1 MKQNGCYIDLHAHLD
16 GSVTVDIAKKLA
28 ALQNIALP
36 TDNDEELLALLS
48 VPDSCESLN
57 DFLQCFELPGRLM
70 QTPEGLQNAVTLVLE
85 NMAQDGV
92 IYAELRFAPQF
103 HTLGGMTQEQ
113 AVQAAVAG
121 LKNAPIPGNLIL
133 CCMRGEGNEKANEE
147 TLALAKKYLVK
158 DHGVTAMDLAGA
170 EALFPTVNY
179 LGLFEEAKEAG
190 IPYTIHAGEADG
202 PESVRTAIQ
211 TGTKRIGH
219 GVRSMEDE
227 AVMELIR
234 EKGITL
240 EMCPTSNRQTHAILD
255 MKQYPLV
262 RFLESGI
269 RVTVNT
275 DDMGIERTCLSKE
288 FDYLKRE
295 FGLTEEQQ
303 KQAVEFLKWMEK
315 EENVQKWIIDS
326 FKFIPYNVTPE
337 MKLENPLS
345 ESIQKYLSA
354 GQTFNDTVVGTPK
367 TWSGEKVGTAP
378 PGSQSQRQST
388 WV

>member
-1 MKQNGCYIDLHAHLD
+1 MNKNGCYIDLHAHLD

-57 DFLQCFELPGRLM
+57 DFLRCFELPGRLM

-133 CCMRGEGNEKANEE
+133 CCMRGEGNKKANEE

-179 LGLFEEAKEAG
+179 LDLFEEAKAAG
-190 IPYTIHAGEADG
+190 IPYTVHAGEADG
-202 PESVRTAIQ
+202 PESVRAAIQ

-227 AVMELIR
+227 AVMKCVPPVTAR
-234 EKGITL
+234 
-240 EMCPTSNRQTHAILD
+240 PTPSRI
-255 MKQYPLV
+255 
-262 RFLESGI
+262 
-269 RVTVNT
+269 
-275 DDMGIERTCLSKE
+275 
-288 FDYLKRE
+288 
-295 FGLTEEQQ
+295 
-303 KQAVEFLKWMEK
+303 
-315 EENVQKWIIDS
+315 
-326 FKFIPYNVTPE
+326 
-337 MKLENPLS
+337 
-345 ESIQKYLSA
+345 
-354 GQTFNDTVVGTPK
+354 
-367 TWSGEKVGTAP
+367 
-378 PGSQSQRQST
+378 
-388 WV
+388 

>member
-1 MKQNGCYIDLHAHLD
+1 MNKNGCYIDLHAHLD

-36 TDNDEELLALLS
+36 ADNDKELLTLLS

-57 DFLQCFELPGRLM
+57 GFLQCFDLPGRLM

-147 TLALAKKYLVK
+147 TLALAKKYLVR

-179 LGLFEEAKEAG
+179 LGLFEEAKTAG
-190 IPYTIHAGEADG
+190 IPYTVHAGEADG
-202 PESVRTAIQ
+202 PESVRAAIQ

-240 EMCPTSNRQTHAILD
+240 EMCPTSNRQTHAIPD

-303 KQAVEFLKWMEK
+303 KQVVLNAADAAFASEETKKMLREKILK
-315 EENVQKWIIDS
+315 VYGAS
-326 FKFIPYNVTPE
+326 
-337 MKLENPLS
+337 L
-345 ESIQKYLSA
+345 
-354 GQTFNDTVVGTPK
+354 
-367 TWSGEKVGTAP
+367 
-378 PGSQSQRQST
+378 
-388 WV
+388 

>member
-70 QTPEGLQNAVTLVLE
+70 QMPEGLQNAVTLVLE

-303 KQAVEFLKWMEK
+303 KQVVLNATDAAFASEETKKMLREKILK
-315 EENVQKWIIDS
+315 VYGAS
-326 FKFIPYNVTPE
+326 
-337 MKLENPLS
+337 L
-345 ESIQKYLSA
+345 
-354 GQTFNDTVVGTPK
+354 
-367 TWSGEKVGTAP
+367 
-378 PGSQSQRQST
+378 
-388 WV
+388 

>member
-1 MKQNGCYIDLHAHLD
+1 MAQNGCYIDLHAHLD

-36 TDNDEELLALLS
+36 TDDDEELLAVLS

-57 DFLQCFELPGRLM
+57 DFLQCFDLPGRLM
-70 QTPEGLQNAVTLVLE
+70 QTPEGLKNAVTLVLE

-121 LKNAPIPGNLIL
+121 LKDAPIPSNLIL

-170 EALFPTVNY
+170 EALFLTANY
-179 LGLFEEAKEAG
+179 LGLFAEAKAAG

-202 PESVRTAIQ
+202 PDSVRAAIK
-211 TGTKRIGH
+211 TGTRRIGH

-227 AVMELIR
+227 SVVNLIR
-234 EKGITL
+234 ENGITL
-240 EMCPTSNRQTHAILD
+240 EMCPTSNRQTHAIPD

-262 RFLESGI
+262 SFLESGI

-275 DDMGIERTCLSKE
+275 DDMGIERTCLSGE
-288 FDYLKRE
+288 FAYLERE
-295 FGLTEEQQ
+295 FGLTEKQKKQLVLNAADAAFASEQT
-303 KQAVEFLKWMEK
+303 KEMLREK
-315 EENVQKWIIDS
+315 IRAA
-326 FKFIPYNVTPE
+326 Y
-337 MKLENPLS
+337 
-345 ESIQKYLSA
+345 
-354 GQTFNDTVVGTPK
+354 
-367 TWSGEKVGTAP
+367 GEAL
-378 PGSQSQRQST
+378 
-388 WV
+388 

>member
-133 CCMRGEGNEKANEE
+133 CCMRGEGNEKENEE
-147 TLALAKKYLVK
+147 TMMLAK
-158 DHGVTAMDLAGA
+158 
-170 EALFPTVNY
+170 
-179 LGLFEEAKEAG
+179 
-190 IPYTIHAGEADG
+190 
-202 PESVRTAIQ
+202 Q
-211 TGTKRIGH
+211 
-219 GVRSMEDE
+219 
-227 AVMELIR
+227 
-234 EKGITL
+234 
-240 EMCPTSNRQTHAILD
+240 
-255 MKQYPLV
+255 
-262 RFLESGI
+262 
-269 RVTVNT
+269 
-275 DDMGIERTCLSKE
+275 
-288 FDYLKRE
+288 
-295 FGLTEEQQ
+295 
-303 KQAVEFLKWMEK
+303 
-315 EENVQKWIIDS
+315 
-326 FKFIPYNVTPE
+326 
-337 MKLENPLS
+337 
-345 ESIQKYLSA
+345 
-354 GQTFNDTVVGTPK
+354 
-367 TWSGEKVGTAP
+367 
-378 PGSQSQRQST
+378 
-388 WV
+388 

>member
-1 MKQNGCYIDLHAHLD
+1 MRWNFMNRNGCYIDLHAHLD

-147 TLALAKKYLVK
+147 TLA
-158 DHGVTAMDLAGA
+158 GA

-190 IPYTIHAGEADG
+190 IPYTVHAGEADG

-303 KQAVEFLKWMEK
+303 KQVVLNAADAAFASEETKKMLREMAATNSRLMIEEVGVQCGFRSRSVFFTRFNGYEK
-315 EENVQKWIIDS
+315 M
-326 FKFIPYNVTPE
+326 TPR
-337 MKLENPLS
+337 
-345 ESIQKYLSA
+345 KYMSM
-354 GQTFNDTVVGTPK
+354 F
-367 TWSGEKVGTAP
+367 EKKREGDAERIKRRN
-378 PGSQSQRQST
+378 G
-388 WV
+388 

>member
-1 MKQNGCYIDLHAHLD
+1 M
-16 GSVTVDIAKKLA
+16 
-28 ALQNIALP
+28 
-36 TDNDEELLALLS
+36 
-48 VPDSCESLN
+48 
-57 DFLQCFELPGRLM
+57 
-70 QTPEGLQNAVTLVLE
+70 
-85 NMAQDGV
+85 

-147 TLALAKKYLVK
+147 TLALAKKYLVR

-179 LGLFEEAKEAG
+179 LGLFEKAKAAE
-190 IPYTIHAGEADG
+190 IPYTVHAGEADG
-202 PESVRTAIQ
+202 PESVRAAIQ

-240 EMCPTSNRQTHAILD
+240 EMCPTSNRQTHAIPD

-262 RFLESGI
+262 RFLEGGV

-303 KQAVEFLKWMEK
+303 KQVVLNAADAAFASEETKKMLREKILK
-315 EENVQKWIIDS
+315 VYGAS
-326 FKFIPYNVTPE
+326 
-337 MKLENPLS
+337 L
-345 ESIQKYLSA
+345 
-354 GQTFNDTVVGTPK
+354 
-367 TWSGEKVGTAP
+367 
-378 PGSQSQRQST
+378 
-388 WV
+388 

>member
-57 DFLQCFELPGRLM
+57 DFLRCFELPGRLM

-303 KQAVEFLKWMEK
+303 KQVVLNAADAAFASEETKKMLREKILK
-315 EENVQKWIIDS
+315 VYGAS
-326 FKFIPYNVTPE
+326 
-337 MKLENPLS
+337 L
-345 ESIQKYLSA
+345 
-354 GQTFNDTVVGTPK
+354 
-367 TWSGEKVGTAP
+367 
-378 PGSQSQRQST
+378 
-388 WV
+388 

>member
-1 MKQNGCYIDLHAHLD
+1 
-16 GSVTVDIAKKLA
+16 
-28 ALQNIALP
+28 
-36 TDNDEELLALLS
+36 
-48 VPDSCESLN
+48 
-57 DFLQCFELPGRLM
+57 M

-85 NMAQDGV
+85 NMALDGV

-147 TLALAKKYLVK
+147 TLALAKKYLVR

-179 LGLFEEAKEAG
+179 LDLFEEAKAAG
-190 IPYTIHAGEADG
+190 IPYTVHAGEADG
-202 PESVRTAIQ
+202 PESVRAAIQ

-227 AVMELIR
+227 SVMELIR

-240 EMCPTSNRQTHAILD
+240 EMCPTSNRQTHAIPD

-303 KQAVEFLKWMEK
+303 KQVVLNAADAAFASEETKKMLREKILK
-315 EENVQKWIIDS
+315 VYGAS
-326 FKFIPYNVTPE
+326 
-337 MKLENPLS
+337 L
-345 ESIQKYLSA
+345 
-354 GQTFNDTVVGTPK
+354 
-367 TWSGEKVGTAP
+367 
-378 PGSQSQRQST
+378 
-388 WV
+388 

>member
-1 MKQNGCYIDLHAHLD
+1 MNKNGCYIDLHAHLD

-28 ALQNIALP
+28 VLQNIALP
-36 TDNDEELLALLS
+36 ADNDEELLTLLS

-57 DFLQCFELPGRLM
+57 DFLQCFDLPGRLM

-85 NMAQDGV
+85 NMALDGV

-133 CCMRGEGNEKANEE
+133 CCCMRGEGNEKANEE

-179 LGLFEEAKEAG
+179 LGLFEEAKAAG
-190 IPYTIHAGEADG
+190 IPYTVHAGEADG
-202 PESVRTAIQ
+202 PESVRAAIQ

-240 EMCPTSNRQTHAILD
+240 EMCPTSNRQTHAIPD

-269 RVTVNT
+269 RVTVSPR
-275 DDMGIERTCLSKE
+275 MIWALSAPVLSKE

-303 KQAVEFLKWMEK
+303 KQVVLNAADAAFASEETKKMLREK
-315 EENVQKWIIDS
+315 IFESLWSVLMINREDMLELTRRMTPARSSVGRIAGAYFDEEGYVD
-326 FKFIPYNVTPE
+326 
-337 MKLENPLS
+337 
-345 ESIQKYLSA
+345 
-354 GQTFNDTVVGTPK
+354 GTFNTNF
-367 TWSGEKVGTAP
+367 
-378 PGSQSQRQST
+378 
-388 WV
+388 

>member
-1 MKQNGCYIDLHAHLD
+1 MNKNGCYIDLHAHLD

-28 ALQNIALP
+28 ALQSIALP

-57 DFLQCFELPGRLM
+57 AFLQCFELPGRLM

-147 TLALAKKYLVK
+147 TLALAKKYLVR
-158 DHGVTAMDLAGA
+158 DHGVTAMELAGA

-179 LGLFEEAKEAG
+179 LDLFEEAKAAG
-190 IPYTIHAGEADG
+190 LPYTVHAGEADG

-211 TGTKRIGH
+211 TGTQRIGH

-240 EMCPTSNRQTHAILD
+240 EMCPTSNRQTHAIPD

-303 KQAVEFLKWMEK
+303 KQVVLNAADAAFASEETKKMLREKILK
-315 EENVQKWIIDS
+315 VYGAS
-326 FKFIPYNVTPE
+326 
-337 MKLENPLS
+337 L
-345 ESIQKYLSA
+345 
-354 GQTFNDTVVGTPK
+354 
-367 TWSGEKVGTAP
+367 
-378 PGSQSQRQST
+378 
-388 WV
+388 

>member
-1 MKQNGCYIDLHAHLD
+1 MNKNGCYIDLHAHLD

-36 TDNDEELLALLS
+36 ADNDEELLTLLS

-57 DFLQCFELPGRLM
+57 DFLQCFDLPGRLM
-70 QTPEGLQNAVTLVLE
+70 QTSEGLQNAVTLVLE

-147 TLALAKKYLVK
+147 TLALAKKYLVR

-303 KQAVEFLKWMEK
+303 KQVVLNAADAAFASEETKKMLLEKILK
-315 EENVQKWIIDS
+315 VYGAS
-326 FKFIPYNVTPE
+326 
-337 MKLENPLS
+337 L
-345 ESIQKYLSA
+345 
-354 GQTFNDTVVGTPK
+354 
-367 TWSGEKVGTAP
+367 
-378 PGSQSQRQST
+378 
-388 WV
+388 

>member
-1 MKQNGCYIDLHAHLD
+1 MNKNGCYIDLHAHLD

-36 TDNDEELLALLS
+36 ADNDEELLTLLS

-57 DFLQCFELPGRLM
+57 DFLQCFDLPGRLM
-70 QTPEGLQNAVTLVLE
+70 QTSEGLQNAVTLVLE

-303 KQAVEFLKWMEK
+303 KQVVLNATDAAFASEETKKMLLEKILK
-315 EENVQKWIIDS
+315 VYGAS
-326 FKFIPYNVTPE
+326 
-337 MKLENPLS
+337 L
-345 ESIQKYLSA
+345 
-354 GQTFNDTVVGTPK
+354 
-367 TWSGEKVGTAP
+367 
-378 PGSQSQRQST
+378 
-388 WV
+388 

>member
-1 MKQNGCYIDLHAHLD
+1 MNKNGCYIDLHAHLD

-36 TDNDEELLALLS
+36 TDNDEELLTLLS

-57 DFLQCFELPGRLM
+57 DFLQCFDLPGRLM

-85 NMAQDGV
+85 NMALDGV

-147 TLALAKKYLVK
+147 TLALAKKYLVR

-179 LGLFEEAKEAG
+179 LGLFEEAKTAG
-190 IPYTIHAGEADG
+190 IPYTVHAGEADG
-202 PESVRTAIQ
+202 PESVRAAIQ

-227 AVMELIR
+227 SVMELIR

-240 EMCPTSNRQTHAILD
+240 EMCPTSNRQTHAIPD

-303 KQAVEFLKWMEK
+303 KQVVLNAADAAFASEETKKMLREKILK
-315 EENVQKWIIDS
+315 VYGAS
-326 FKFIPYNVTPE
+326 
-337 MKLENPLS
+337 L
-345 ESIQKYLSA
+345 
-354 GQTFNDTVVGTPK
+354 
-367 TWSGEKVGTAP
+367 
-378 PGSQSQRQST
+378 
-388 WV
+388 